1 MEAVLEYK
9 CPACGGGMSFD
20 SSLQKVKCPYCDTE
34 YEMETLK
41 ELDEALQEDQEEL
54 SWEPASGTQW
64 KEGEEEGLRRY
75 ICQSC
80 GGEIITDA
88 TTAAS
93 ACPYCDNPVIMA
105 EHLSGSLRPDC
116 LIPFKLDKK
125 AAEAALKKHLAGKLL
140 LPKVFKDENHIR
152 EIKGI
157 YVPFW
162 LYDAQVDADFHYR
175 ATRLR
180 HWSDSNYAYTETTH
194 FSVRRGGE
202 LRFSGVPVD
211 GSAKMED
218 ALMESIEPYDL
229 SEAVDFQTA
238 YLAGY
243 FADRYDVAAEQ
254 SQERANERI
263 RQSTRDAF
271 LQTVHGYASVMPQGS
286 NIRLSSGQIRYAL
299 LPVWVLNTQYRGE
312 NYIVAMNGQTGR
324 FVGNLPVDKAAYWK
338 WWALAAAAVSALS
351 FGIDWLAGLL

>member
-1 MEAVLEYK
+1 MAAVLEYK

-54 SWEPASGTQW
+54 SWEPASGSQW

-93 ACPYCDNPVIMA
+93 ACPYCDNPVVMA

-125 AAEAALKKHLAGKLL
+125 AAQAALKKHLSGKLL

-180 HWSDSNYAYTETTH
+180 HWSDSNYSYTETTH

-202 LRFSGVPVD
+202 LCFSGVPVD

-286 NIRLSSGQIRYAL
+286 NIRLSSSKIRYAL

-312 NYIVAMNGQTGR
+312 NYIFAMNGQTGR

-351 FGIDWLAGLL
+351 FGIGWLAGLL

>member
-1 MEAVLEYK
+1 M
-9 CPACGGGMSFD
+9 
-20 SSLQKVKCPYCDTE
+20 
-34 YEMETLK
+34 
-41 ELDEALQEDQEEL
+41 
-54 SWEPASGTQW
+54 
-64 KEGEEEGLRRY
+64 
-75 ICQSC
+75 
-80 GGEIITDA
+80 IILWLWRSIFQA
-88 TTAAS
+88 
-93 ACPYCDNPVIMA
+93 
-105 EHLSGSLRPDC
+105 
-116 LIPFKLDKK
+116 PFKLDKK
-125 AAEAALKKHLAGKLL
+125 AAQAALKKHLSGKLL

-180 HWSDSNYAYTETTH
+180 HWSDSNYSYTETTH

-286 NIRLSSGQIRYAL
+286 NIRLSSSKIRYAL

-312 NYIVAMNGQTGR
+312 NYIFAMNGQTGR

-351 FGIDWLAGLL
+351 FGIGWLAGLL